1 MTVSKKLSGW
11 ISGSAKATDM
21 TTGKILPILI
31 SFALPIMIGN
41 LFQLLYSMVDT
52 AVVGRGVGA
61 QALAAVGVTSPV
73 TQLLLGLMI
82 GMTSGMSVV
91 IAQHFGS
98 GSQEKTR
105 RAIASGIVL
114 ISVVSALVTVAGI
127 ALCRPLFRLI
137 NTPDEIIDGA
147 VLYSV
152 ITFAGTASAA
162 AYNFEAGVLRAFGNS
177 VIPLLFLVL
186 TSLLNVGLD
195 LLFVLSFGWG
205 IAGVAVATL
214 LSQLVSAVLCLIYM
228 MKKVPLI
235 RLTKAD
241 WKFDRDMTMQHLRTG
256 IPMAFF
262 GSLLA
267 VSFLVLQAA
276 LNSLGSADMAAYT
289 AGSKM
294 DSIVY
299 QVLSAFGTAV
309 STFAAQNYGKGD
321 LDRVRQGVRQSLGI
335 TVGISLALT
344 ALVFMFGRHFL
355 ALFIDPSETEIITSA
370 TRYIHTTS
378 LFYVILG
385 VNYIVRF
392 TLTGV
397 GKSVIPMAVGI
408 SEILTRA
415 AVTYLLVY
423 RIGFLG
429 MTFASPACWFTSTL
443 LCVVCYKPMINS
455 AQKALEKRL
464 QAA

>member
-152 ITFAGTASAA
+152 IAFAGTASAA

-241 WKFDRDMTMQHLRTG
+241 WKFDRSMTMQHLRTG

-370 TRYIHTTS
+370 TRYIRTTS

>member
-1 MTVSKKLSGW
+1 
-11 ISGSAKATDM
+11 
-21 TTGKILPILI
+21 
-31 SFALPIMIGN
+31 
-41 LFQLLYSMVDT
+41 
-52 AVVGRGVGA
+52 
-61 QALAAVGVTSPV
+61 
-73 TQLLLGLMI
+73 
-82 GMTSGMSVV
+82 MTSGMSVV

-98 GSQEKTR
+98 GSKEKTR
-105 RAIASGIVL
+105 QAIASGIVL
-114 ISVVSALVTVAGI
+114 ITIISAFVTLAGI
-127 ALCRPLFRLI
+127 LLCRPLFRLI
-137 NTPDEIIDGA
+137 STPEELMDGA
-147 VLYSV
+147 ALYSV
-152 ITFAGTASAA
+152 VTFAGTAAAA
-162 AYNFEAGVLRAFGNS
+162 AYNYEAGVLRAFGNS

-195 LLFVLSFGWG
+195 LLFVLAFGWG
-205 IAGVAVATL
+205 IAGVAIATL
-214 LSQLVSAVLCLIYM
+214 LSQLVSAVLCLAYM
-228 MKKVPLI
+228 IKKVPLA

-241 WKFDRDMTMQHLRTG
+241 WKFDKAMAMQHLRTG

-299 QVLSAFGTAV
+299 QVLSAFGTAA

-321 LDRVRQGVRQSLGI
+321 LGRVRQGVRQSLGI

-344 ALVFMFGRHFL
+344 ALVFLSGRHFL
-355 ALFIDPSETEIITSA
+355 ALFIDPSETEILASA
-370 TRYIHTTS
+370 MQYIRTTS

-429 MTFASPACWFTSTL
+429 MAFASPACWFTSTL
-443 LCVVCYKPMINS
+443 LCVACYKPMMGS
-455 AQKALEKRL
+455 AKRALEKRL
-464 QAA
+464 QSIAK